1 MTKPGR
7 LAAILGISAM
17 FLIFLSLP
25 LLATNEGGGQ
35 ETPTETTI
43 VTTDIQPAVEVT
55 LPPETPAKA
64 DWTYRYLIPTG
75 IALAILIVVATS
87 GQYFANVVRK
97 RYRIVEE

>member
-1 MTKPGR
+1 MTKSGR
-7 LAAILGISAM
+7 LAATLGVSAV
-17 FLIFLSLP
+17 FLMVLSVP
-25 LLATNEGGGQ
+25 LLATDEGSGQ
-35 ETPTETTI
+35 EAPTETTI

-55 LPPETPAKA
+55 LPPEAPAKA

-75 IALAILIVVATS
+75 IALAILVVLATP